1 MGKLDEFLQNDFI
14 AEERIQEVEINGF
27 PYPFVIKSIT
37 EGENKAIRNT
47 CRKITFD
54 KKTHQKDV
62 EVDSDLYNNRLII
75 ACCVEPN
82 FKDAETQR
90 SQGVV
95 GAEKLLDKILDPG
108 QYTDLLLAVQNIL
121 GFSDDINDL
130 TEEAKNSSPVGETTL

>member
-14 AEERIQEVEINGF
+14 AEEKTQEVEIKGF
-27 PYPFVIKSIT
+27 PYPFKIKSIT
-37 EGENKAIRNT
+37 EGENKEIRNT
-47 CRKITFD
+47 CKKVTFD
-54 KKTHQKDV
+54 KKTHQKDT

-82 FKDAETQR
+82 FKDAETQKR
-90 SQGVV
+90 QGVV

-108 QYTDLLLAVQNIL
+108 QYTDLLLAVQSIL

-130 TEEAKNSSPVGETTL
+130 TEEAKNSSPVEETTL

>member
-14 AEERIQEVEINGF
+14 AEEKTQEVEIKGF
-27 PYPFVIKSIT
+27 PYPFKIKSIT

-47 CRKITFD
+47 CKKVTFD
-54 KKTHQKDV
+54 KKTHQKDT

-82 FKDAETQR
+82 FKDAETQKR
-90 SQGVV
+90 QGVV

-108 QYTDLLLAVQNIL
+108 QYTDLLLAVQSIL
-121 GFSDDINDL
+121 GFTDDINDL
-130 TEEAKNSSPVGETTL
+130 TEEAKNSSPVEETTL

>member
-47 CRKITFD
+47 CKKVTFD
-54 KKTHQKDV
+54 KKTHQKDT

-82 FKDAETQR
+82 FKDAETQKR
-90 SQGVV
+90 QGVV

-108 QYTDLLLAVQNIL
+108 QYTDLLLAVQSIL
-121 GFSDDINDL
+121 GFTDDINDL
-130 TEEAKNSSPVGETTL
+130 TEEAKNSSPVEETTL